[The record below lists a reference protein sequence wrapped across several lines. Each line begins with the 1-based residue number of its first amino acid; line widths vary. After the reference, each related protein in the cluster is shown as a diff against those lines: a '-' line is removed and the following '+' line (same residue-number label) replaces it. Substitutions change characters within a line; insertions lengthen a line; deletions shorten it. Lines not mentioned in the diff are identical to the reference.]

1 MFQDILE
8 TDLLKFQICW
18 NEQIDF
24 FPPVL
29 TILRLFTITVHRP
42 KWRAVLW
49 TLNGKSSKESSNSK
63 ELGVG
68 RRWFSKLFSI
78 CTEVWEVGRLVHVTI
93 RQPVPACLA
102 QFLIASKQ
110 FRILILKKLDEFQ
123 EKFRRRFSKEWS
135 VIHVWSSLWS
145 VIIALIKCI

>member
-8 TDLLKFQICW
+8 TDLLKFKICW
-18 NEQIDF
+18 HEQIDF

-42 KWRAVLW
+42 KWRRVRGLR
-49 TLNGKSSKESSNSK
+49 TKPSEESSNSK

-78 CTEVWEVGRLVHVTI
+78 CTEVWEVGRVHVTI
-93 RQPVPACLA
+93 WPPPVWLNCDR
-102 QFLIASKQ
+102 IKTC
-110 FRILILKKLDEFQ
+110 RILILKKIGCVPGEIQ
-123 EKFRRRFSKEWS
+123 EEIFKR